1 MNIRDIFKNT
11 GKYLTDNSPAVLTG
25 VGVAGT
31 VATAVLTGRATI
43 QATRIYDEE
52 LRVIGVEGLD
62 DLSKDRQKILAK
74 EILPLYIPP
83 VVVGTLTVTSI
94 IAANRVGTR
103 RAAALAAAYTIS
115 ERSFQEYREKVV
127 ERLGETK
134 EQKVRDEIAQDQV
147 DRNPVGNRE
156 IIISSN
162 GDQLFFESYTG
173 RYFQSTMEDVKKA
186 MNDTNYH
193 MFQDQYASLGDF
205 QRRIGLP
212 LTDISEEVG
221 WKVDAPLDIA
231 FHGVISDDQRP
242 CIAIQYRVEP
252 VRDYHRFH

>member
-43 QATRIYDEE
+43 HATRMIDDD
-52 LRVIGVEGLD
+52 IDKNGLD
-62 DLSKDRQKILAK
+62 SKYEYTVQRAVKLVW
-74 EILPLYIPP
+74 PLYIPP
-83 VVVGTLTVTSI
+83 VVVGTITVTSI
-94 IAANRVGTR
+94 VAANRVGTR

-156 IIISSN
+156 IIISNN

-186 MNDTNYH
+186 MNDTNYQ
-193 MFQDQYASLGDF
+193 MFRDQYASLGDF
-205 QRRIGLP
+205 QRRVGLP

-221 WKVDAPLDIA
+221 WTVDKPLDIA

-252 VRDYHRFH
+252 VRNYYRFR

>member
-43 QATRIYDEE
+43 QAVRIHDEN
-52 LRVIGVEGLD
+52 R
-62 DLSKDRQKILAK
+62 
-74 EILPLYIPP
+74 EIAVYPDAPENLPLKETLKLVWPHYIPP
-83 VVVGTLTVTSI
+83 VVVGTITVTSI

-147 DRNPVGNRE
+147 DRNPVSNRE
-156 IIISSN
+156 IIISNN
-162 GDQLFFESYTG
+162 GEQLFFESYTG

-193 MFQDQYASLGDF
+193 MFRDQYASLGDF
-205 QRRIGLP
+205 QRRVGLP

-221 WKVDAPLDIA
+221 WTVDTPLDIA

-252 VRDYHRFH
+252 VRNYYRFR